1 MPDRAHD
8 FAALHATAETAHT
21 EDKSTTRAV
30 FHAPM
35 FALNA
40 DADVNACVPT
50 TLGSLTCKVSI
61 RS

>member
-8 FAALHATAETAHT
+8 FAALHATAETELT
-21 EDKSTTRAV
+21 EVIDVTEAV

-40 DADVNACVPT
+40 DADVNACEPT
-50 TLGSLTCKVSI
+50 TQDSQTCKVSI